1 MARKVQIYQGAIKK
15 LYVAKETVDRGQK
28 SYDLESMVLKKDAL
42 FYENFFRRKISI
54 DHDMYLPTEEEAYAF
69 CKRQT
74 IGGIDNIDRATCVY
88 ADYDHMKPHSEVS
101 STELK
106 RLIKTAKQ
114 KRSY

>member
-69 CKRQT
+69 CRHQT
-74 IGGIDNIDRATCVY
+74 VGGIDNIDRATCVY

>member
-1 MARKVQIYQGAIKK
+1 MTRKVQIYQGAIKK

-74 IGGIDNIDRATCVY
+74 IGGIDNIDRATCIY